1 MARARNQAFGERVK
15 GPSHADAKIRRLA
28 MKVLIVDPQSESR
41 DVLRRAFS
49 GAGDQVRG
57 VATAAEAERHLA
69 EFTPDA
75 VIAAFEAPEG
85 ETARFLDRARKA
97 DPRRGVYALIEGS
110 RLEDG
115 VRAMTLGAHDF
126 LWRPVSEGRVALL
139 RSRFS
144 ARREREGWLEEMR
157 LRLAKSEIA
166 TTLPGQSER
175 WIAALASLEREA
187 ALESPVL
194 VTGEAG
200 TEKEPAA
207 RALHRLSAR
216 GSEPFSVAAAWD
228 GLDATCPVG
237 GSLFVPGIERA
248 PIAVQAALA
257 AEIERPRDRRL
268 LLATD
273 QDPLQAAASGQL
285 LPALAEGLADHV
297 VHLPPLRERGGD
309 VELLARQFL
318 HELDA
323 ALSFD
328 PEAIDALLAHAWPGN
343 VRELKGVVRRAARL
357 SESSAIGSTVVTSVL
372 GRPLASRRSR
382 RKKAPVVRI
391 AVGDSLADVERRLI
405 QKTLEFARG
414 NKRKTAELLKLSL
427 KTIYNKI
434 KEYGL
439 EH

>member
-1 MARARNQAFGERVK
+1 
-15 GPSHADAKIRRLA
+15 
-28 MKVLIVDPQSESR
+28 MKVLLVDPQPESR
-41 DVLRRAFS
+41 DAVRRAFS
-49 GAGDQVRG
+49 FAGDQVRS
-57 VATAAEAERHLA
+57 VATLSEGERHLA
-69 EFTPDA
+69 EFAPDA
-75 VIAAFEAPEG
+75 VIVALDAPG
-85 ETARFLDRARKA
+85 GGASDFLERARKA
-97 DPRRGVYALIEGS
+97 DPRRGIYALIDGS

-115 VRAMTLGAHDF
+115 VRAMAFGAHDF

-139 RSRFS
+139 RSRFG

-157 LRLAKSEIA
+157 VRLARTEIA
-166 TTLPGQSER
+166 TTLIGRSDPWR
-175 WIAALASLEREA
+175 AALASLEREA

-216 GSEPFSVAAAWD
+216 GSEPFAVVTDWE
-228 GLDATCPVG
+228 GLDALCAAG

-248 PIAVQAALA
+248 PLSVQATLS
-257 AEIERPRDRRL
+257 AEIERPRGRRL

-273 QDPLQAAASGQL
+273 ADPQRSTASGLL
-285 LPALAEGLADHV
+285 LPSLAEGLRDHV

-309 VELLARQFL
+309 IELLARQFL
-318 HELDA
+318 HEHDA
-323 ALSFD
+323 SFSFD
-328 PEAIDALLAHAWPGN
+328 PEAIDALLAHDWPGN
-343 VRELKGVVRRAARL
+343 VRELKEVVRRAAQL
-357 SESSAIGSTVVTSVL
+357 TEGAGIGPTVVTSVL